1 MLCIFVEILSRA
13 HAKGWC
19 DLNYFKFGTFI
30 GRFPNDGAASTAVK
44 RLILKINVMHG
55 TPIQGRI
62 VRTEHWSQRAT
73 FSEKLRGS
81 KEDLL
86 QTTSF
91 ISSNKLDV

>member
-19 DLNYFKFGTFI
+19 GLNYFKFGTFI

-55 TPIQGRI
+55 TPIMTYTRKNSTDRAL
-62 VRTEHWSQRAT
+62 VPKSHVFRKAQR
-73 FSEKLRGS
+73 
-81 KEDLL
+81 
-86 QTTSF
+86 
-91 ISSNKLDV
+91 V